1 LSAQYLVKLL
11 IDKKENF
18 SVAGTSRSKIKFKE
32 KEVKSFYL
40 EEEKFDL
47 KITEYLKDVTHV
59 LVSTPPKIED
69 VIIKNFYDILSLN
82 KKLTWLG
89 YLSSTSVYGN
99 HDGEWVTE
107 NSNTNPTSDAG
118 INRLHAEKKFLQTNL
133 PVRIFRLSGI
143 YSKERNV
150 LDRLKHQEIRVVQMK
165 NQIFSRIHVEDI
177 AQTLWNSF
185 QKSKVKDIFNV
196 SDDMPC
202 SYKEVVEY
210 ASKLLGLEKP
220 KEVSFKDLPEGS
232 MKNFYLD
239 SKKVSNQKAKL
250 MGLQLKYPTYKE
262 GLDSIFNQF
271 NQFSSYFFKILLT
284 TKTVISIF
292 L

>member
-1 LSAQYLVKLL
+1 MSAQYLVKLL

-82 KKLTWLG
+82 KKLIWLG

-107 NSNTNPTSDAG
+107 SSNTNPTSDAG

-210 ASKLLGLEKP
+210 ASKLLGIEKP

-271 NQFSSYFFKILLT
+271 N
-284 TKTVISIF
+284 
-292 L
+292 

>member
-1 LSAQYLVKLL
+1 MKKKLSDNIKLFCFGFGLSAQYLVKLL
-11 IDKKENF
+11 IDKNENF
-18 SVAGTSRSKIKFKE
+18 SVAGTSRSVIKFKE
-32 KEVKSFYL
+32 KEVKNFYL
-40 EEEKFDL
+40 EEEKFDS
-47 KITEYLKDVTHV
+47 KIAEYLKDVTHV

-69 VIIKNFYDILSLN
+69 VIIKNFYDILSAN
-82 KKLTWLG
+82 KKLMWLG

-99 HDGEWVTE
+99 HNGEWVTE
-107 NSNTNPTSDAG
+107 SSDTNPTSDTG
-118 INRLHAEKKFLQTNL
+118 MHRLQAEKKFLNTNL

-150 LDRLKHQEIRVVQMK
+150 LDRLKHQETKVVQM
-165 NQIFSRIHVEDI
+165 NNHIFSRIHVEDI

-185 QKSKVKDIFNV
+185 QKSKAKDIFNV

-210 ASKLLGLEKP
+210 ASNLLGIDKP
-220 KEVSFKDLPEGS
+220 KEVSPKDLPEGR
-232 MKNFYLD
+232 MKNLYLD

-262 GLDSIFNQF
+262 GLDSIFNQL
-271 NQFSSYFFKILLT
+271 N
-284 TKTVISIF
+284 
-292 L
+292 

>member
-89 YLSSTSVYGN
+89 YLSSTSVYG
-99 HDGEWVTE
+99 
-107 NSNTNPTSDAG
+107 
-118 INRLHAEKKFLQTNL
+118 LHAEKKFLQTNL

-271 NQFSSYFFKILLT
+271 N
-284 TKTVISIF
+284 
-292 L
+292 

>member
-1 LSAQYLVKLL
+1 MSAQYLVKLL

-69 VIIKNFYDILSLN
+69 VIIKNFYDILSSN
-82 KKLTWLG
+82 KKLIWLG

-118 INRLHAEKKFLQTNL
+118 INRLHAEKKLLQTNL

-150 LDRLKHQEIRVVQMK
+150 LDRLKHQEIRVVQMN

-177 AQTLWNSF
+177 AQILWNSF

-210 ASKLLGLEKP
+210 ASKLLGIEKP

-271 NQFSSYFFKILLT
+271 N
-284 TKTVISIF
+284 
-292 L
+292 

>member
-1 LSAQYLVKLL
+1 MKKKLSDNIKLFCFGFGLSAQYLVKLL
-11 IDKKENF
+11 IDKNENF
-18 SVAGTSRSKIKFKE
+18 SVAGTSRSVIKFKE

-40 EEEKFDL
+40 EEEKFDS
-47 KITEYLKDVTHV
+47 KIAEYLKDVTHV

-69 VIIKNFYDILSLN
+69 VIINNFYDILSAN
-82 KKLTWLG
+82 KKLMWLG

-99 HDGEWVTE
+99 HNGEWVTE
-107 NSNTNPTSDAG
+107 SSDTNPTSDTG
-118 INRLHAEKKFLQTNL
+118 MHRLQAEKKFLNTNL

-150 LDRLKHQEIRVVQMK
+150 LDRLKHQETKVVQM
-165 NQIFSRIHVEDI
+165 NNHIFSRIHVEDI

-185 QKSKVKDIFNV
+185 QKSKAKDIFNV

-210 ASKLLGLEKP
+210 ALNLLGIDKP
-220 KEVSFKDLPEGS
+220 KEVSLKDLPEGR

-262 GLDSIFNQF
+262 GLDSIFNQL
-271 NQFSSYFFKILLT
+271 N
-284 TKTVISIF
+284 
-292 L
+292 

>member
-1 LSAQYLVKLL
+1 MKKKLSDNIKLFCFGFGLSAQYLVKLL
-11 IDKKENF
+11 IEKKENF
-18 SVAGTSRSKIKFKE
+18 SVAGTSRSVIKFKE

-40 EEEKFDL
+40 EEEKFDS
-47 KITEYLKDVTHV
+47 KIAEYLKDVTHV

-69 VIIKNFYDILSLN
+69 VIIKNFYDILSAN
-82 KKLTWLG
+82 KKLMWLG

-99 HDGEWVTE
+99 HNGEWVTE
-107 NSNTNPTSDAG
+107 SSDTNPTSDTG
-118 INRLHAEKKFLQTNL
+118 THRLQAEKKFLNTNL

-150 LDRLKHQEIRVVQMK
+150 LDRLKHQETKVVQM
-165 NQIFSRIHVEDI
+165 NNHIFSRIHVEDI

-185 QKSKVKDIFNV
+185 QKSKAKDIFNV

-210 ASKLLGLEKP
+210 ASKLLGIEKP

-271 NQFSSYFFKILLT
+271 N
-284 TKTVISIF
+284 
-292 L
+292 

>member
-1 LSAQYLVKLL
+1 MSSNIKLFCFGCGLSAQYLVKLL

-82 KKLTWLG
+82 KKLIWLG

-150 LDRLKHQEIRVVQMK
+150 LDRLKHQEIRVVQMN

-210 ASKLLGLEKP
+210 ASKLLGIEKP

-271 NQFSSYFFKILLT
+271 N
-284 TKTVISIF
+284 
-292 L
+292 

>member
-1 LSAQYLVKLL
+1 MSAQYLVKLL

-69 VIIKNFYDILSLN
+69 VIIKNFYDILSSN
-82 KKLTWLG
+82 KKLIWLG

-118 INRLHAEKKFLQTNL
+118 INRLYAEKKFLQTNL

-210 ASKLLGLEKP
+210 ASKLLGLDKP

-271 NQFSSYFFKILLT
+271 N
-284 TKTVISIF
+284 
-292 L
+292 

>member
-1 LSAQYLVKLL
+1 MKKKLSDNIKLFCFGFGLSAQYLVKLL
-11 IDKKENF
+11 IDKNENF
-18 SVAGTSRSKIKFKE
+18 SVAGTSRSVIKFKE

-40 EEEKFDL
+40 EEEKFDS
-47 KITEYLKDVTHV
+47 KIAEYLKDVTHV

-69 VIIKNFYDILSLN
+69 VIIKNFYDILSAN
-82 KKLTWLG
+82 KKLMWLG

-99 HDGEWVTE
+99 HNGEWVTE
-107 NSNTNPTSDAG
+107 SSDTNPTSDTG
-118 INRLHAEKKFLQTNL
+118 THRLQAEKKFLNTNL

-150 LDRLKHQEIRVVQMK
+150 LDRLKHQETKVVQM
-165 NQIFSRIHVEDI
+165 NNHIFSRIHVEDI

-185 QKSKVKDIFNV
+185 QKSKAKDIFNV

-210 ASKLLGLEKP
+210 ASNLLGIDKP
-220 KEVSFKDLPEGS
+220 KEVSLKDLPEGR
-232 MKNFYLD
+232 MKNLYLD

-262 GLDSIFNQF
+262 GLDSIFNQL
-271 NQFSSYFFKILLT
+271 N
-284 TKTVISIF
+284 
-292 L
+292 